1 MVLDDPLLY
10 LSPAEE
16 PRAFMAADSST
27 EYTPNHFTPEA
38 TQFWA
43 GSNYVGQEA
52 AMTYAAWW
60 AGLTTLCE
68 MLSVFPLKVMRQEDS
83 GTMVWA
89 DQHPTNWVTH
99 KAVNSWMTPSNW
111 KSVVMCHLIMG
122 GNSVNV
128 VSRNYRGQCTGL
140 EAILPVNTRFAVN
153 GSTRLPLYMIRYMPL
168 SDGGNMYYEN
178 GFPSTQ
184 WETLSHEEVLHIRPF
199 GTDGRIGRSVLSQA
213 RNDVGLGLT
222 MERYT
227 NRTFERGRV
236 PGFIS
241 KQGRLT
247 DKDRQIIRQ
256 QWEEMHEGVNNAY
269 KVGIL
274 HGGMDL
280 KQVGYT
286 NDDAQL
292 LQNRGF
298 GVNGVSRWLHLHPH
312 MLGDFSD
319 GKDMSTEQLMLYLIE
334 VSLLPWITRIEDEM
348 NIRLFTPREQ
358 HKYSVRF
365 DLDALLRGD
374 SLSRKKINEMEIRN
388 GERTLDEIRAASYLA
403 PYPDGIG
410 ADPLIIASQLDYL
423 KNVKEGRS
431 KLQGGGKSEVSGSA
445 PKSA

>member
-184 WETLSHEEVLHIRPF
+184 WETLSHE
-199 GTDGRIGRSVLSQA
+199 IGRAHV
-213 RNDVGLGLT
+213 
-222 MERYT
+222 
-227 NRTFERGRV
+227 
-236 PGFIS
+236 
-241 KQGRLT
+241 
-247 DKDRQIIRQ
+247 
-256 QWEEMHEGVNNAY
+256 
-269 KVGIL
+269 
-274 HGGMDL
+274 
-280 KQVGYT
+280 
-286 NDDAQL
+286 
-292 LQNRGF
+292 
-298 GVNGVSRWLHLHPH
+298 
-312 MLGDFSD
+312 
-319 GKDMSTEQLMLYLIE
+319 
-334 VSLLPWITRIEDEM
+334 
-348 NIRLFTPREQ
+348 
-358 HKYSVRF
+358 
-365 DLDALLRGD
+365 
-374 SLSRKKINEMEIRN
+374 
-388 GERTLDEIRAASYLA
+388 
-403 PYPDGIG
+403 
-410 ADPLIIASQLDYL
+410 
-423 KNVKEGRS
+423 
-431 KLQGGGKSEVSGSA
+431 
-445 PKSA
+445 